1 MISFKWLEI
10 SLYQN
15 SFKIGPDLLIVL
27 VDRLLSTVKEFKN

>member
-10 SLYQN
+10 SLCRN

-27 VDRLLSTVKEFKN
+27 LDRLLSTVKELKN